1 MKSTELEPSCGS
13 RLVVHLQPAI
23 PKDVEVPTRRVT
35 ELRKWVSGG
44 QVRFIRRPMRRS
56 PAPNSCPTTPAIRPA
71 QSWVILLFIL
81 AFSHLRAQT
90 PADIARLNQ
99 QITPITA
106 VRAGSG
112 FTDLAPLAPV
122 VASARVVGLGE
133 CTHGTHEVFQLKHR
147 LLEYLVTQQGFTTL
161 ALEVD
166 YGWGEILNEYIQTG
180 AGDSLTVR
188 KAVGFGIWDTTE
200 FWDMVEWMRAYNQQ
214 HAAKIRY
221 VGIDMQNPEPNLLR
235 LENFATQRAD
245 TLLQRQ
251 VRNLRTAYSAPDQGS
266 ADARQRLVRLSDELV
281 QHLQAVADP
290 AAMQQHGQVLRQ
302 RAELSIETRDQA
314 MATNVAWLLQQ
325 EPTAKVVLWAHN
337 THLRRDEDHPQLGRF
352 LARQLGPAYVAV
364 GFATGH
370 GTASVFNPDG
380 SAHALV
386 LAPPTP
392 NAFEAWLDQATPP
405 NYFLTLRSAA
415 ATSKWLT
422 KRQKFRFIGAT
433 GPPGGT
439 KSQFL
444 WHAPLSKAF
453 DALFYLH
460 ETSAS
465 QPYRAA
471 HPAR

>member
-1 MKSTELEPSCGS
+1 M
-13 RLVVHLQPAI
+13 
-23 PKDVEVPTRRVT
+23 
-35 ELRKWVSGG
+35 RK
-44 QVRFIRRPMRRS
+44 S
-56 PAPNSCPTTPAIRPA
+56 PAPNGRLTTLASRLA
-71 QSWVILLFIL
+71 QSWISLLFLL
-81 AFSHLRAQT
+81 AFSQLRAQA

-99 QITPITA
+99 QLTSLAA

-112 FTDLAPLAPV
+112 FADLAPLAAV
-122 VASARVVGLGE
+122 VAPARVVGLGE

-166 YGWGEILNEYIQTG
+166 YGYAEILNEYIQTG
-180 AGDSLTVR
+180 VGDSLTVHQ
-188 KAVGFGIWDTTE
+188 AVGFGIWDTTE
-200 FWDMVEWMRAYNQQ
+200 FWDMVKWMRAYNQQ

-235 LENFATQRAD
+235 LEHFATQRAD

-251 VRNLRTAYSAPDQGS
+251 LQRLRTAYSAPDQGS
-266 ADARQRLVRLSDELV
+266 TDARQRLVRLSDELV
-281 QHLQAVADP
+281 QHLQALAAP

-314 MATNVAWLLQQ
+314 MATNVAWLLRQ
-325 EPTAKVVLWAHN
+325 EPAAKIVLWAHN
-337 THLRRDEDHPQLGRF
+337 THIRRDEDHPQMGRF

-380 SAHALV
+380 SARALV

-405 NYFLTLRSAA
+405 NYFLNLRSAA
-415 ATSKWLT
+415 ATSQWLT

-433 GPPGGT
+433 GPPGGA

-444 WHAPLSKAF
+444 WHAPLYNAF
-453 DALFYLH
+453 DGLFYLH